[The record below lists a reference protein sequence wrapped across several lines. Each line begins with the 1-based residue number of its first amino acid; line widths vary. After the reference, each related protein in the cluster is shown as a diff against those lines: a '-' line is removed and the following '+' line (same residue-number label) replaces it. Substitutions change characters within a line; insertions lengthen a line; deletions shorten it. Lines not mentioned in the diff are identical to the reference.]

1 MFVNTLGNI
10 FNQKKGLPRPW
21 PMYYTYLV
29 SINVKRWRN
38 TQMDFTGRNSQPAQP
53 AASGAQFAGPNTN
66 AKRDKSG
73 NKASWFRWAGGG
85 LGLLLTALV
94 VAAICA
100 VAFND
105 SNTEAKLVNKDKHQA
120 IFLNTGQV
128 YFGKVTDLNNKYIT
142 LTKIYYLQ
150 TSSTGTTTAN
160 QQANTSVSLVKLG
173 CELHEPYDQMVIN
186 RSQVTF
192 WENLQDNGQVA
203 KAIAEFVKK
212 NPEGQKCADQSAAP
226 NSNSNVQGST
236 NSTTNNTTKTTN
248 P

>member
-1 MFVNTLGNI
+1 
-10 FNQKKGLPRPW
+10 
-21 PMYYTYLV
+21 
-29 SINVKRWRN
+29 
-38 TQMDFTGRNSQPAQP
+38 MDFTGRNSQPAQP

-66 AKRDKSG
+66 AKRGKSG
-73 NKASWFRWAGGG
+73 DKASWFRWAGGG

-105 SNTEAKLVNKDKHQA
+105 SNTEAKLVNKDKQQA
-120 IFLNTGQV
+120 VFLNTGQV